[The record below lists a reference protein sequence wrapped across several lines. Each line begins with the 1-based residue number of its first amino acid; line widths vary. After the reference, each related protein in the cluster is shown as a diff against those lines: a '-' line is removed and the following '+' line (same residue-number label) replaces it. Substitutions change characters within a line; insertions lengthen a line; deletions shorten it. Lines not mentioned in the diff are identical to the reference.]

1 MAADFDGKVALVTGA
16 ARGLGKAIAAEL
28 HGRGAS
34 VALNDLRAETL
45 GAAIG
50 DLGGGARLAPSP
62 ADISTVAGCASAVAA
77 AIATFGR
84 LDIVVNNA
92 AINVE
97 RPVDDWDEDLWD
109 RHVDVILKGAFFCVK
124 AALPELRHHRGA
136 VVNIASELG
145 LHAFADNVGYCAA
158 KGGVVNM
165 TRALAIELAPDVR
178 VNCVCPG
185 TLNTELMRQCAEE
198 SGDAEA
204 YYRYYRE
211 YAPLRRIAEPAEI
224 AKSVAFLASDD
235 AAFLTGTILAA
246 DGGSTAGRKP
256 AGGSRP
262 R

>member
-1 MAADFDGKVALVTGA
+1 MATDFDGRAVLVTGA
-16 ARGLGKAIAAEL
+16 ARGLGKAIAAEF
-28 HGRGAS
+28 HTRGAS
-34 VALNDLRAETL
+34 VALNDLKAKTLDAAIAGL
-45 GAAIG
+45 GAG
-50 DLGGGARLAPSP
+50 DRLASAP

-77 AIATFGR
+77 AIARFGR

-92 AINVE
+92 AINIE
-97 RPVDDWDEDLWD
+97 RPIDDWDEALWD

-124 AALPELRHHRGA
+124 AALPELRRNRGA

-198 SGDAEA
+198 SGDPEA
-204 YYRYYRE
+204 YYSYYRD
-211 YAPLRRIAEPAEI
+211 YAPLGRIAEPEEI
-224 AKSVAFLASDD
+224 AKSVVFLASDD

-256 AGGSRP
+256 REGNRP

>member
-1 MAADFDGKVALVTGA
+1 MAGSFDGRVALVTGA

-28 HGRGAS
+28 HTRGCA
-34 VALNDLRAETL
+34 VALNDLSAD
-45 GAAIG
+45 AIAVAIG
-50 DLGGGARLAPSP
+50 DLGGGQGLAAAPGDVSR
-62 ADISTVAGCASAVAA
+62 VAGCGSAADA
-77 AIATFGR
+77 AIAAFGR

-92 AINVE
+92 AINIE

-124 AALPELRHHRGA
+124 AALPELRRNRGA

-145 LHAFADNVGYCAA
+145 LHGFPDNVGYCAA
-158 KGGVVNM
+158 KGGVINM

-185 TLNTELMRQCAEE
+185 TLNTELMRQCAED

-204 YYRYYRE
+204 YMRYYRD
-211 YAPLRRIAEPAEI
+211 YAPLGRIAEPAEI
-224 AKSVAFLASDD
+224 AKAVAFLASDD
-235 AAFLTGTILAA
+235 AAFLTGTILTA
-246 DGGSTAGRKP
+246 DGGSTAGRRP
-256 AGGSRP
+256 ASGDGP